1 LNCSGFSSFH
11 GPLSNTK
18 VELVIQLRW
27 STLSSLAERLIQVF
41 RVCVAA
47 SLAKGDNM
55 KRITMI
61 VAIALLVVL
70 SARFDTESQTY
81 KSLATIPNLIPE
93 VSKFGTLT
101 NLKDEKGGRLFSKP
115 IQEGF
120 YVRFR
125 VGKGEDRTLYAV
137 GDRVSDPQSSC
148 STCQKISGAGMTTR
162 DGLYITSGFAFDKG
176 KRTLKAIRTIVNLS
190 KDGSTMYLIEVKN
203 YSDTKLPSLRTE
215 IGKTDNFTAV
225 SGSQALK
232 IKASNDDSR
241 PSFQKRLFSQK
252 EPNITNSN
260 CWPCQPWPMCDLGSV
275 LPDLARATVVC
286 INCGID
292 GIGMVH
298 DVCLANLEAE
308 LIEIRKEGCEHM
320 IMIRG
325 IDARIEKPLFGDPC
339 RDLQLKQESSS
350 GGGRSGNE
358 RELSEAAVKRLLTLP
373 VGAAIVLTTEYKV
386 NLPGK

>member
-1 LNCSGFSSFH
+1 
-11 GPLSNTK
+11 
-18 VELVIQLRW
+18 
-27 STLSSLAERLIQVF
+27 
-41 RVCVAA
+41 
-47 SLAKGDNM
+47 
-55 KRITMI
+55 MI

-70 SARFDTESQTY
+70 SARFDTESQTS
-81 KSLATIPNLIPE
+81 KVLVTTSNLIPE

-101 NLKDEKGGRLFSKP
+101 NLKDEKGGSLFSKP

-125 VGKGEDRTLYAV
+125 VGKGEDRIIYAI
-137 GDRVSDPQSSC
+137 GDRVSDPQASC
-148 STCQKISGAGMTTR
+148 STCQKISGAGMTSR
-162 DGLYITSGFAFDKG
+162 DGLNITSGFAFDKSKG
-176 KRTLKAIRTIVNLS
+176 TLKAIRTIVNLS
-190 KDGSTMYLIEVKN
+190 KDGATMYLIEVKN
-203 YSDTKLPSLRTE
+203 YADTKLPSLRTK
-215 IGKTDNFTAV
+215 IGKTDGSVAV
-225 SGSQALK
+225 SGAQALK
-232 IKASNDDSR
+232 IKSSNDDSR

-260 CWPCQPWPMCDLGSV
+260 CWPCQPWPDCIMGNV
-275 LPDLARATVVC
+275 LPDPARATVVC

-292 GIGMVH
+292 GMGEVH
-298 DVCLANLEAE
+298 DVCLSNLEAE

-320 IMIRG
+320 ILIRG

-358 RELSEAAVKRLLTLP
+358 RELSEATMKRLLTLP

-386 NLPGK
+386 NLPRK